1 MCGVSRG
8 ELLLQYVKLFIR
20 VHHLQN
26 MESTFHLMMVKQM
39 SRKTPSVRVCCRH
52 LFSWPFALNPQIAK
66 LHLFAFHE
74 LTIPKN
80 PWHTSGALST

>member
-1 MCGVSRG
+1 MAKVNLRFSSKKSTNLY
-8 ELLLQYVKLFIR
+8 LLLFLSS
-20 VHHLQN
+20 L
-26 MESTFHLMMVKQM
+26 MMMVKQM

-80 PWHTSGALST
+80 PWHTSGALSTWTTYI